1 MTALIKS
8 TRLLRPLGTRTRT
21 RAPALLH
28 PQRRRF
34 TSDRAYDV
42 SDADISKLANLP
54 QHPLRL
60 ADLVK

>member
-8 TRLLRPLGTRTRT
+8 TRLLRPLGP
-21 RAPALLH
+21 RASALLQA
-28 PQRRRF
+28 QRRPF

-60 ADLVK
+60 ADLVR

>member
-8 TRLLRPLGTRTRT
+8 TRLLRPLGIRV
-21 RAPALLH
+21 PALLQA
-28 PQRRRF
+28 QRRRF

-42 SDADISKLANLP
+42 SDADITKLANLP

-60 ADLVK
+60 ADLVR

>member
-8 TRLLRPLGTRTRT
+8 TRLLRPLGI
-21 RAPALLH
+21 RAPVLL
-28 PQRRRF
+28 QARRRF

-60 ADLVK
+60 ADLVR